1 MLRQHDD
8 HRCKIKAGIMFR
20 R

>member
-1 MLRQHDD
+1 MLRQQDD